1 MAESPGA
8 DRILIIRLGAL
19 GDVIRTVPAV
29 ASLRAHYPGAQIS
42 WLVEPAAAG
51 VLEGQSVVDD
61 VMIFP
66 RDRLEYLMG
75 RLRPLSLVRE
85 LWSIRRAL
93 RAERFDMVLDFHG
106 ILKSG
111 MLARA
116 SGARL
121 RVGYAPPVGREQGWR
136 FLNRRAVLEP
146 GKLSRFD
153 RNEGLVRYLGA
164 TPLGPRASRLE
175 LGGATASRAR
185 RAEAIALIHP
195 GTSPATPYK
204 RYTVEG
210 YSEVARAL
218 HERAGISSLVSYG
231 PGHEERAFAQRIVG
245 AAGGA
250 ARLAPE
256 TPRFSDL
263 KELLAGARVFIG
275 SDSGPLHAASLVGTP
290 VVQILGPTDPV
301 ENAPFAGTPS
311 RSVRVAMAC
320 SPCRRGCAA
329 ASCMR
334 LVPAL
339 RVAEAAL
346 ELLADRD
353 GRTGVSA
360 DETAVSV
367 DAAIPSAP
375 KAAFAASPDASDD
388 DSGAA
393 ARRAA
398 RR

>member
-19 GDVIRTVPAV
+19 GDVIRTLPAV
-29 ASLRAHYPGAQIS
+29 ASLRGRYPGAQIS
-42 WLVEPAAAG
+42 WLVEPGAAG
-51 VLEGQSVVDD
+51 VLEGHSVVDE

-66 RDRLEYLMG
+66 RDRLERLIG
-75 RLRPLSLVRE
+75 GLRPLSLARE
-85 LWSIRRAL
+85 LFRIRRVL
-93 RAERFDMVLDFHG
+93 RAGRFDLVVDFHG

-111 MLARA
+111 VLARL

-136 FLNRRAVLEP
+136 FLNRRAVLAP

-153 RNEGLVRYLGA
+153 RNEGLVRYLGVA
-164 TPLGPRASRLE
+164 PFGAARSYLE
-175 LGGATASRAR
+175 LDAVAASRAKAR
-185 RAEAIALIHP
+185 RADAIAVMHP
-195 GTSPATPYK
+195 GTSAATPYK
-204 RYTVEG
+204 RYTVRG
-210 YSEVARAL
+210 YADAARSL
-218 HERAGISSLVSYG
+218 YKRSGIHSWVSYG
-231 PGHEERAFAQRIVG
+231 PGPEERAFAEQIVD

-256 TPRFSDL
+256 TPHFSDL

-275 SDSGPLHAASLVGTP
+275 SDSGPLHAASLLGTP

-301 ENAPFAGTPS
+301 ENAPFSGTPS
-311 RSVRVAMAC
+311 RSLRVALPC

-334 LVPAL
+334 LVPPL

-346 ELLADRD
+346 ELSQGDDKL
-353 GRTGVSA
+353 
-360 DETAVSV
+360 
-367 DAAIPSAP
+367 
-375 KAAFAASPDASDD
+375 PDASAEAEGTPVEGPTA
-388 DSGAA
+388 SAA
-393 ARRAA
+393 GPAAPRFVAR
-398 RR
+398 